1 MDLKVLLELQAIDT
15 HLNQLEH
22 KRSALPERKA
32 LQLLQ
37 GQIAEHE
44 RLIAQLDA
52 GIAQLESAFA
62 EAEKH
67 GNDCDAKRQRL
78 EAQLRTVIAPREAE
92 SLQREIESLRQ
103 EREEADGT
111 GLDLMEQLG
120 EQETTRDKAR
130 NALTE
135 LQREKPGKETALRDA
150 DAQIDEEMR
159 GDRQR
164 RDAIAET
171 AKDVLAEYESRRKH
185 LGGVAVSA
193 LVGRTCSGCHLDLS
207 AGELQQLKDLGGSV
221 DPECPNCGR
230 WLVL

>member
-22 KRSALPERKA
+22 KRIALPERKA

-37 GQIAEHE
+37 AQIAEHE
-44 RLIAQLDA
+44 RLIAQVDA
-52 GIAQLESAFA
+52 GIGQLESAFA
-62 EAEKH
+62 AAEKL

-78 EAQLRTVIAPREAE
+78 ESQLRTVIAPREAE

-111 GLDLMEQLG
+111 GLDLMEQLS
-120 EQETTRDKAR
+120 EQEIIRGKTRDAM
-130 NALTE
+130 AE
-135 LQREKPGKETALRDA
+135 LQREKPGLETALRDA
-150 DAQIDEEMR
+150 DAHIDEEMR

-164 RDAIAET
+164 RAAIAET
-171 AKDVLAEYESRRKH
+171 IKDVLADYESRRKQ

-193 LVGRTCSGCHLDLS
+193 LAGRTCSGCHLDLS
-207 AGELQQLKDLGGSV
+207 AGELQQLKDLGGSA